1 MAKRVDVVI
10 VGAGPAG
17 LAAGIVLARNRLRVL
32 VCDPRPLPIDKA
44 CGEGVL
50 PHGLAHLRAL
60 NAVENLDVRESYPF
74 RGICFRTASGAS
86 ASARF
91 AQGPGLGIRRLN
103 LSRALAQTACNLNC
117 LEIRQTKVLG
127 FSASSA
133 GVEVDL
139 PGQRVLAR
147 LLIGADGLNS
157 RVRRWAGLEGG
168 FGRRRRFGT
177 RQHFQIAPWSDRV
190 EVFFGHNAEAYVTPC
205 ASDAVGVAFLWDKTQ
220 AGHAGGRALV
230 DRLLR
235 GFPQLQTRLRDAR
248 AISSPLS
255 TGPLYRK
262 VRGRCGD
269 GVLLLGDAG
278 GYLDACTGE
287 GISLALAQALCLEH
301 TVVPL
306 FQKSTA
312 SMSKQCLQP
321 FESHCRDIMRPYVR
335 GTSLL
340 LFLNRHPRLL
350 ERFVEALAVNED
362 ILEHFFSALM
372 GKASFWLGWSRLVRL
387 LPFLLSQSPFRKWE
401 GEAPAEPF
409 AR

>member
-1 MAKRVDVVI
+1 MTERVDVVI

-17 LAAGIVLARNRLRVL
+17 LSAGIVLARNRLRVL
-32 VCDPRPLPIDKA
+32 VCDPQPLPIDKA

-50 PHGLAHLRAL
+50 PHGLAHLGAL
-60 NAVENLDVRESYPF
+60 NVVGNLNVHESHLF
-74 RGICFRTASGAS
+74 CGIRFRTAGGAI

-91 AQGPGLGIRRLN
+91 AEGPGLGIRRLN
-103 LSRALAQTACNLNC
+103 LSRALAQTARSLSC
-117 LEIRQTKVLG
+117 LEIRETKVLG
-127 FSASSA
+127 FSTSSI

-139 PGQRVLAR
+139 PGKRVTAS

-177 RQHFQIAPWSDRV
+177 RQHFQIAPWSDHV
-190 EVFFGHNAEAYVTPC
+190 EVFFGHNVEAYVTPC
-205 ASDAVGVAFLWDKTQ
+205 GADAVGVAFLWDRT
-220 AGHAGGRALV
+220 HAPRSGSRTVV
-230 DRLLR
+230 DHLL
-235 GFPQLQTRLRDAR
+235 GTFPQLQSRLKGAR
-248 AISSPLS
+248 TGSRPLS
-255 TGPLYRK
+255 TGPLHRM
-262 VRGRCGD
+262 VRACCAD

-306 FQKSTA
+306 LQKSTA
-312 SMSKQCLQP
+312 SLSKRNLQS
-321 FESHCRDIMRPYVR
+321 FESRCRYIMRPYLW

-340 LFLNRHPRLL
+340 LFLNRRPLL
-350 ERFVEALAVNED
+350 FERFVKAMAVNED

-372 GKASFWLGWSRLVRL
+372 GNASFWLGWSRLVRL
-387 LPFLLSQSPFRKWE
+387 LPFLWPFPNAF
-401 GEAPAEPF
+401 GTAAAEV
-409 AR
+409 RRG